1 MSPSALTRMA
11 AICRAEFGQFLEHIE
26 DPRKLVAQSVRD
38 MEACVER
45 AVVGLGQA
53 TAGERR
59 LNKKH
64 AANEAR
70 IIDCQRAAEG
80 ALAEGDEAA
89 ARLLLVKKAQ
99 LVQRGEELALALADR
114 EGMTAQLRAQ
124 LHGLHARLEQAKERE
139 KALRL
144 RMGTGAPMRG
154 PASGVEGAEVVRARF
169 ADIEE
174 RVRECERD
182 VARFEERAMAVEAE
196 AEARCEWEA
205 VDARARTLETLE
217 AERRVDEQL
226 ASMRAKVNQ

>member
-11 AICRAEFGQFLEHIE
+11 AICRAELGQFLEQME
-26 DPRKLVAQSVRD
+26 DPKKLVAQLVRD
-38 MEACVER
+38 MEGCVER
-45 AVVGLGQA
+45 AVVVLGRA
-53 TAGERR
+53 AAGERR
-59 LNKKH
+59 LAKEH
-64 AANEAR
+64 AANEVR
-70 IIDCQRAAEG
+70 IADCQRAAEG

-99 LVQRGEELALALADR
+99 LVQRGQELALALEER
-114 EGMTAQLRAQ
+114 EGTTAQLRAQ

-144 RMGTGAPMRG
+144 RVVTGVPMRE
-154 PASGVEGAEVVRARF
+154 PAPGVEAAEGARARF

-174 RVRECERD
+174 RVSQCERD

-196 AEARCEWEA
+196 VEARCEWTA
-205 VDARARTLETLE
+205 VDARTRALETLE